1 MTSSTQPT
9 AAPATEAPSAA
20 ASATGAP
27 SAGAPSAEA
36 RNTPA
41 RVSFWSAAMGVSLV
55 VAVFVT
61 PIFWLMYGGF
71 YTFGVFVCGLVAIP
85 AGHLGRRRGKRL
97 GGRDRG
103 LALLGILTGWLLL
116 LCGLLLV
123 LAYAGVVAGLAVLV
137 GSAS

>member
-9 AAPATEAPSAA
+9 AAPATEAPSTAT
-20 ASATGAP
+20 SATGAP
-27 SAGAPSAEA
+27 STGA

-103 LALLGILTGWLLL
+103 LALLAILTGWLLL